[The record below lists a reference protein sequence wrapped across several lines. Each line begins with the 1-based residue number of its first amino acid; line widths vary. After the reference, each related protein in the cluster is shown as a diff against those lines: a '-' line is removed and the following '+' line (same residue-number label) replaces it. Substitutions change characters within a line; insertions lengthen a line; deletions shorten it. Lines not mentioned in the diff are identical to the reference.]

1 MNLPCVIKLYTK
13 PLFMKFVKTPARL
26 SIIFWAI
33 SLVFFAACN
42 KDQSATLTPQEEEVA
57 SNAISEAD
65 AEADVIFDNVFD
77 DVMGVSDEVGLQGT
91 GVYGKVAIVNQNAR
105 IDSISP
111 TLRCATLTI
120 TKPNPS
126 AAFPVKIVVDFGTG
140 CKGPDGRIRSGKI
153 ISEYTG
159 RLITP
164 GATAITIFKDYKID
178 SISIEGT
185 HKITNTGSANTERK
199 FKVEVSNA
207 KLTKPNGNFA
217 EWNSTKFINQIEGLT
232 TPLYAKDDV
241 FRIEGGAGGRVKKGN
256 LIVGW
261 KSEITDPLIKRFN
274 CRWIV
279 KGKVRII
286 RSNSNANSPWTALL
300 DFGNGDCNNRAE
312 ITINGIIHEITL
324 P

>member
-13 PLFMKFVKTPARL
+13 PLFMKFLKNPARL
-26 SIIFWAI
+26 AIIFLAI

-42 KDQSATLTPQEEEVA
+42 KDQSASLTPQEEEVA

-65 AEADVIFDNVFD
+65 AEADVVFDNVFD

-91 GVYGKVAIVNQNAR
+91 GVYGKIAIVYQNAR

-126 AAFPVKIVVDFGTG
+126 AAFPLRIVVDFGTG
-140 CKGPDGRIRSGKI
+140 CKGPDGRTRSGKI

-159 RLITP
+159 RLIAP
-164 GATAITIFKDYKID
+164 GATATTTFKDYKID

-217 EWNSTKFINQIEGLT
+217 EWNSTKLINQIEGLT
-232 TPLYAKDDV
+232 TPLFAKDDV
-241 FRIEGGAGGRVKKGN
+241 FRIEGDAGGRVKKGN

-261 KSEITDPLIKRFN
+261 KSEVTDPLIKRFN

-279 KGKVRII
+279 KGKVRMV

>member
-26 SIIFWAI
+26 LTAFLLITLA
-33 SLVFFAACN
+33 FFTACN
-42 KDQSATLTPQEEEVA
+42 KDESASLTAQEEELA
-57 SNAISEAD
+57 SVAISEAD
-65 AEADVIFDNVFD
+65 AEADVVFDNVFD
-77 DVMGVSDEVGLQGT
+77 DVMGVSDDVGLQGT
-91 GVYGKVAIVNQNAR
+91 GIYGKIAIVNQNAR

-111 TLRCATLTI
+111 TLRCASLTI
-120 TKPNPS
+120 TKPNPP
-126 AAFPVKIVVDFGTG
+126 APFPVRIVVDFGTG
-140 CKGPDGRIRSGKI
+140 CKGPDGRTRSGKI

-164 GATAITIFKDYKID
+164 GATATTTFKDYKID
-178 SISIEGT
+178 SISIDGT
-185 HKITNTGSANTERK
+185 HKISNTGSSNTERK

-207 KLTKPNGNFA
+207 KLTKPTSNFA
-217 EWNSTKFINQIEGLT
+217 EWNSTKIITQTEGLN
-232 TPLYAKDDV
+232 TPFIAKDDI
-241 FRIEGGAGGRVKKGN
+241 FRIEGSAGGRVRRNN
-256 LIVGW
+256 LIVAW
-261 KSEITDPLIKRFN
+261 RSEITDPLVKRFN

-279 KGKVRII
+279 KGKVRMI

-300 DFGNGDCNNRAE
+300 DFGNGDCNNRAL

>member
-1 MNLPCVIKLYTK
+1 
-13 PLFMKFVKTPARL
+13 MKFVKTPARL
-26 SIIFWAI
+26 LTAFLLISIAIF
-33 SLVFFAACN
+33 VACN
-42 KDQSATLTPQEEEVA
+42 KDESASLTLQEEELA
-57 SNAISEAD
+57 SVAISEAD
-65 AEADVIFDNVFD
+65 AEADVVFDNVFD
-77 DVMGVSDEVGLQGT
+77 DIMGVNDEVGLQGT
-91 GVYGKVAIVNQNAR
+91 GIFGRTASASSVNSR
-105 IDSISP
+105 TDSISP

-126 AAFPVKIVVDFGTG
+126 AVFPVRIVIDFGTG
-140 CKGPDGRIRSGKI
+140 CKGPDGRTRSGKI

-159 RLITP
+159 RLITS
-164 GATAITIFKDYKID
+164 GATATTTFKDYKID

-207 KLTKPNGNFA
+207 KLTKPNGNFS
-217 EWNSTKFINQIEGLT
+217 EWNSTKFIDQTEGLN
-232 TPLYAKDDV
+232 TPLFAKDDI
-241 FRIEGGAGGRVKKGN
+241 FRIEGSAGGRVRRGN

-261 KSEITDPLIKRFN
+261 KSEITEPLVKRFN

-279 KGKVRII
+279 KGKVRMV
-286 RSNSNANSPWTALL
+286 RSNSNANSPWVAIL
-300 DFGNGDCNNRAE
+300 DFGNGDCNNRAI